1 VTSLVWKT
9 LRMLNRNLKIVRTHF
24 PMTAICESCEQRFM
38 SRNEDLE
45 QADKEIRT
53 AFDTHKCEHED
64 AVGKEDSKR

>member
-1 VTSLVWKT
+1 
-9 LRMLNRNLKIVRTHF
+9 
-24 PMTAICESCEQRFM
+24 MTAICESCEQRFM

-53 AFDTHKCEHED
+53 AFDTHKCERED